1 MRICEQLNEE
11 PDPEKM
17 PVSPSMF
24 PEEVQSAFF
33 IYNLLEDNWDGT
45 SGSYMGKVYY
55 NLEFLFKLYEIDNQP
70 AVLLFLKIYDSLV
83 ISFRSDKAEAKR
95 KAAERRSSA
104 GSGKS
109 YTHSVKG

>member
-17 PVSPSMF
+17 PVSPSIF

-45 SGSYMGKVYY
+45 SGSYMGKVYS
-55 NLEFLFKLYEIDNQP
+55 NLEFLFKLYEINNQP
-70 AVLLFLKIYDSLV
+70 TVLLFIKIYDSIV
-83 ISFRSDKAEAKR
+83 VSVRSEKAEAKR
-95 KAAERRSSA
+95 KASERKASA
-104 GSGKS
+104 GSGKQ

>member
-33 IYNLLEDNWDGT
+33 IYSLLEDNWDGT
-45 SGSYMGKVYY
+45 SGSYMGKVYSSV
-55 NLEFLFKLYEIDNQP
+55 EFLFKLYEIDNQGT
-70 AVLLFLKIYDSLV
+70 VLFFLKIYDSLV
-83 ISFRSDKAEAKR
+83 ITFRHNKAEAKR
-95 KAAERRSSA
+95 KAADRKSSA
-104 GSGKS
+104 GSGKQ
-109 YTHSVKG
+109 YAHNVKL

>member
-1 MRICEQLNEE
+1 
-11 PDPEKM
+11 M
-17 PVSPSMF
+17 PVSPSIF

-70 AVLLFLKIYDSLV
+70 TVLLFIKIYDSIV
-83 ISFRSDKAEAKR
+83 ITFRSEKAERKR
-95 KAAERRSSA
+95 KARRE
-104 GSGKS
+104 KS
-109 YTHSVKG
+109 LCREW